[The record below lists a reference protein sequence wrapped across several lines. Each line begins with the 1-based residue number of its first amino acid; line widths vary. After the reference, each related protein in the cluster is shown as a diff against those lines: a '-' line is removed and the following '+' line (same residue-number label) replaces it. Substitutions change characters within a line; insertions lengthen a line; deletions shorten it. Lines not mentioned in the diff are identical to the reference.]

1 MNRVGV
7 LALLAALCLSPFSHA
22 QREPGRSYSRLNALS
37 VFAEYSND
45 SSHII
50 LGATRGSKLAGLGVS
65 YSRRILTGKF
75 VDWQYGVEIRPLFLL
90 RESTHRISITT
101 SEAGMPPVTIDS
113 GDLFSGRRC
122 SPFTLHVGS
131 NQGGTTQTWVQ
142 SCGERWTYAGG
153 LSPLGQKVNFA
164 PHHRIQPFVAGN
176 AGFLVSPH
184 DIPANK
190 TSSFN
195 FAFEFGAGLEL
206 YRARGRSFAAE
217 YCVHH
222 LSNDYIGANNPG
234 IDSGVFKLIYSFGR
248 Q

>member
-1 MNRVGV
+1 MSRVGV
-7 LALLAALCLSPFSHA
+7 FALVAALCLCPFSHA
-22 QREPGRSYSRLNALS
+22 QPEPGRSYGRLNRFS
-37 VFAEYSND
+37 VFTEYSND

-50 LGATRGSKLAGLGVS
+50 LGATRGSKLAALGVS

-75 VDWQYGVEIRPLFLL
+75 AEWEYGLEIRPLLL
-90 RESTHRISITT
+90 LGETTRRIVITT
-101 SEAGMPPVTIDS
+101 SGGGTPPVTIDS
-113 GDLFSGRRC
+113 GELLTVRGC
-122 SPFTLHVGS
+122 SPFTLHFGS
-131 NQGGTTQTWVQ
+131 GQGGATQTWVQ
-142 SCGERWTYAGG
+142 SCGKRWTYAGG

-206 YRARGRSFAAE
+206 YRARGRSFAVE